1 MHKVPPFCMPRTHIL
16 QMLTGLLC
24 LGPSSLLGL
33 LMLLVEVLPLSPEEL
48 HAISKLWCWLETLS
62 WKLVWKNGDHNSF
75 FQPHNGKW
83 YSHYPRQSSVYS
95 LVWRRKMEGQ
105 VPTYHLPGHLQ
116 YIPTDAQCP
125 QAPVKS
131 CWSHATLEELAFI
144 SLERDITVV
153 WTRQQSLRRSL
164 SVFQLFLREYFN
176 LQSFLFF
183 YSCCVKKFAPRGNS
197 SFPHQFW
204 SVLKLSLSASNLWTE
219 HCHIDIKYKIKVKNE
234 CVFSPWLLHLF
245 FICLDN
251 FFQLLQLHKERIHI
265 WNNLTM
271 FYLYF

>member
-1 MHKVPPFCMPRTHIL
+1 ME
-16 QMLTGLLC
+16 TGLKKW
-24 LGPSSLLGL
+24 GPQLFLSATQWEVVQSLSKTEFSIQLSLKTKDGGSGPNLPPARAPSARTYRCTVSS
-33 LMLLVEVLPLSPEEL
+33 STCEEL
-48 HAISKLWCWLETLS
+48 LKPCH
-62 WKLVWKNGDHNSF
+62 F
-75 FQPHNGKW
+75 GKEE
-83 YSHYPRQSSVYS
+83 SV
-95 LVWRRKMEGQ
+95 
-105 VPTYHLPGHLQ
+105 
-116 YIPTDAQCP
+116 
-125 QAPVKS
+125 
-131 CWSHATLEELAFI
+131 FI

-183 YSCCVKKFAPRGNS
+183 HSCCMKKFAPRGNS

-204 SVLKLSLSASNLWTE
+204 SVLKLNLSASNLWTE
-219 HCHIDIKYKIKVKNE
+219 HCHIEIKCKIKVKNE

-265 WNNLTM
+265 RNNLTM